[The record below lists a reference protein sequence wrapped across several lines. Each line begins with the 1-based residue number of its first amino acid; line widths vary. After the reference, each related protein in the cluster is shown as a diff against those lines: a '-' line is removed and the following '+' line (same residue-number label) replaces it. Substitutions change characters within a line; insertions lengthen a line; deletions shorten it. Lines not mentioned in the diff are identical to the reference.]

1 MQTVNRD
8 PGRVLATLTLAAI
21 SHPVEYCSQMAAKD
35 FGQYF
40 YPEDLDGTLT
50 CVNNC
55 TQGTKSQ
62 LNCGLGYCQLLHSG
76 PQCV

>member
-1 MQTVNRD
+1 MLTV
-8 PGRVLATLTLAAI
+8 VAV
-21 SHPVEYCSQMAAKD
+21 PVEYCSQMAAKD

-62 LNCGLGYCQLLHSG
+62 LNCGPG
-76 PQCV
+76 